1 VKPKYPEADLN
12 EPFDMPW
19 GIEELKLESGKATVV
34 Y

>member
-1 VKPKYPEADLN
+1 LN

-19 GIEELKLESGKATVV
+19 GIEELKLEEGKAIVV